1 MNLLTEFRRGL
12 MKAINAIKPDDFLT
26 KSEVE
31 SLISNAY
38 GAAKKRC
45 EDDEDVLASDV
56 E

>member
-26 KSEVE
+26 KGEVE
-31 SLISNAY
+31 SLIYKSY
-38 GAAKKRC
+38 VAAKKRC

>member
-26 KSEVE
+26 KGEVE
-31 SLISNAY
+31 SLISKAY

-45 EDDEDVLASDV
+45 EEDEDVLASDV